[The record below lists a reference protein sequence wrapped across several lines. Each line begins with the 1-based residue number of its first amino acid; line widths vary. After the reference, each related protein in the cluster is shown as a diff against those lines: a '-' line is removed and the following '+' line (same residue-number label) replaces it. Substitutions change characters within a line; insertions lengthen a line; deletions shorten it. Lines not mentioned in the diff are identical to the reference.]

1 MKFLQLR
8 ALCNSKLNRAV
19 CSVRLVSVLLLVNSV
34 VLVVGIRVD
43 DTFQNHSNVG
53 LVLNGVKW
61 RFASSLVCNV
71 IELGL
76 LKPDFLSSGI
86 RFLVKNE
93 NVKSVCAK

>member
-34 VLVVGIRVD
+34 VLVVGIRAD
-43 DTFQNHSNVG
+43 DSFQNCSNVG
-53 LVLNGVKW
+53 LVLNGVMR

-76 LKPDFLSSGI
+76 
-86 RFLVKNE
+86 
-93 NVKSVCAK
+93 

>member
-34 VLVVGIRVD
+34 VLVVGIRAD
-43 DTFQNHSNVG
+43 DSFQNRSNVG
-53 LVLNGVKW
+53 LVQNGVMR

-76 LKPDFLSSGI
+76 SKPDFLSSGI

-93 NVKSVCAK
+93 NVKSVCAI

>member
-34 VLVVGIRVD
+34 VLVVGIRAD
-43 DTFQNHSNVG
+43 DSFQNRSNVG
-53 LVLNGVKW
+53 LVLNGVMR

-76 LKPDFLSSGI
+76 
-86 RFLVKNE
+86 
-93 NVKSVCAK
+93 

>member
-34 VLVVGIRVD
+34 VLVVGIRAD
-43 DTFQNHSNVG
+43 DSFQNRSNVG
-53 LVLNGVKW
+53 LVQNGVMQ
-61 RFASSLVCNV
+61 RFVCNV

-76 LKPDFLSSGI
+76 
-86 RFLVKNE
+86 
-93 NVKSVCAK
+93 

>member
-19 CSVRLVSVLLLVNSV
+19 CNVRLVSVLLLVNSV
-34 VLVVGIRVD
+34 VLVVGIRAD
-43 DTFQNHSNVG
+43 DSFQNCSNLG
-53 LVLNGVKW
+53 LVLNGAMW

-76 LKPDFLSSGI
+76 
-86 RFLVKNE
+86 
-93 NVKSVCAK
+93 

>member
-8 ALCNSKLNRAV
+8 AFCKSKLNRAV

-34 VLVVGIRVD
+34 VLVVGIRGD
-43 DTFQNHSNVG
+43 DGFQNHSNVG
-53 LVLNGVKW
+53 LVLNGVMW

-76 LKPDFLSSGI
+76 
-86 RFLVKNE
+86 
-93 NVKSVCAK
+93 

>member
-1 MKFLQLR
+1 LKFLQLR

-34 VLVVGIRVD
+34 VLVVGIRAD
-43 DTFQNHSNVG
+43 DSFQNRSNVG
-53 LVLNGVKW
+53 LVLNGVMR

-76 LKPDFLSSGI
+76 
-86 RFLVKNE
+86 
-93 NVKSVCAK
+93 